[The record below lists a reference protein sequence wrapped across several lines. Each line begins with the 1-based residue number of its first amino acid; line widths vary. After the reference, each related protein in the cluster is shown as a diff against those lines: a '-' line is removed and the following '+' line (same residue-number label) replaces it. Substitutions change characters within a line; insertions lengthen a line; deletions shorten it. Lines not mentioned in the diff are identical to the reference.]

1 VETVE
6 EFLARGGKIDKIP
19 QGASGEMR
27 FNAPLRERISR
38 QKKRSWNRRTERLQK
53 EDKQA

>member
-1 VETVE
+1 METVE

-19 QGASGEMR
+19 QGESGEWR